1 MTGTITIN
9 PARVQTVLSNTNG
22 TYPASAFG
30 QTIALQAQVTDIDHN
45 VALSSGYVEIKA
57 FCRLKDEDTATGPC
71 SPAVVLDV
79 TPTNWNGDTSV
90 LTPTLALNTSGIA
103 TVSMSTLPVGGPGF
117 IKAIYHPAAA
127 NAPNYAMQPYDSGTI
142 DDNKSDQA
150 TLTSPNVYTGAW
162 DFLNQQVTQAS
173 SSVTVNCPATAQA
186 YTGSPITP
194 CTASYTTSDGASGSL
209 TVSYTNNTNVGTATA
224 TATWAGDA
232 NHSGSSSSA
241 SFTISGGT
249 QTITFSDP
257 GPKTYGDADFA
268 LSATAS
274 SGLAVTFSAN
284 GACTVS
290 GSTAH
295 ITGAGSCTI
304 TASQA
309 GDSNYSAVST
319 SVLLNIGKA
328 TPVITWN
335 NPADITYGTAL
346 GGTQLNATAST
357 AGSFTYTPSTGTV
370 LNVGNGQTLHV
381 DFTPT
386 DNTNYNVASKDVV
399 INVLKATPTI
409 TWSNPA
415 DITYGTVLS
424 GTQLN
429 ATASVA
435 GSFVY
440 TPAAGTVLS
449 EGNGQTLHV
458 DFTPT
463 DTANYNTASK
473 DVVINVGKATPT
485 ITWNNP
491 ADITTGTALS
501 GTQLNATASVAG
513 SFVYTPAAGTVLSE
527 GNGQTLHVDF
537 TPTAPANYNTA
548 SKDVMIN
555 VVAPATSSGS
565 GGTSPDRDATS
576 PGSGTASP
584 GSGTTPTPPADSSQT
599 MPTITWNITP
609 APIVYG
615 TELGGV
621 QLNATALVPGVFVYT
636 PPVLQ
641 AGNHQLLHMEFI
653 PADSAHYSRVSRDV
667 FIDVSKATPVINW
680 ANPSAIQFGTP
691 LGAAQLNATASVP
704 GAFVYTPA
712 AGAVLS
718 PGSHVLHV
726 EFTPADSANYTSAR
740 LDVVIQIVEKPKATP
755 AITWNNPA
763 DIVYGVALG
772 AEQLN
777 ATASVPGGFVFT
789 PGFGTLLNAG
799 DNQILHVDFIPADT
813 ASYNSASMDV
823 LINVQKATPQIAWS
837 NPADIN
843 YGVPLSATQLNAA
856 ASVAGSFV
864 YTPAAGTIL
873 DTGNKVLHVDFT
885 PVDSQNY
892 NKTSKDVSIRVLPR
906 NPFDN
911 LFEFYNC
918 TNGKSSGTT
927 PGCR

>member
-1 MTGTITIN
+1 M
-9 PARVQTVLSNTNG
+9 
-22 TYPASAFG
+22 
-30 QTIALQAQVTDIDHN
+30 
-45 VALSSGYVEIKA
+45 
-57 FCRLKDEDTATGPC
+57 
-71 SPAVVLDV
+71 
-79 TPTNWNGDTSV
+79 
-90 LTPTLALNTSGIA
+90 
-103 TVSMSTLPVGGPGF
+103 
-117 IKAIYHPAAA
+117 
-127 NAPNYAMQPYDSGTI
+127 
-142 DDNKSDQA
+142 
-150 TLTSPNVYTGAW
+150 
-162 DFLNQQVTQAS
+162 
-173 SSVTVNCPATAQA
+173 
-186 YTGSPITP
+186 
-194 CTASYTTSDGASGSL
+194 
-209 TVSYTNNTNVGTATA
+209 
-224 TATWAGDA
+224 
-232 NHSGSSSSA
+232 
-241 SFTISGGT
+241 
-249 QTITFSDP
+249 
-257 GPKTYGDADFA
+257 
-268 LSATAS
+268 
-274 SGLAVTFSAN
+274 TFSAN

-319 SVLLNIGKA
+319 SALLNIGKA
-328 TPVITWN
+328 TPAITWSNPADITCGTALGATQLNATASVAGSFVYTPAAATVLSEGNGQTLQVDFTPTDTANYNTASKNVVINVVPPTKTTPTITWN

-346 GGTQLNATAST
+346 
-357 AGSFTYTPSTGTV
+357 
-370 LNVGNGQTLHV
+370 
-381 DFTPT
+381 
-386 DNTNYNVASKDVV
+386 
-399 INVLKATPTI
+399 
-409 TWSNPA
+409 
-415 DITYGTVLS
+415 S

-429 ATASVA
+429 ATVSVA

-473 DVVINVGKATPT
+473 DV
-485 ITWNNP
+485 
-491 ADITTGTALS
+491 
-501 GTQLNATASVAG
+501 
-513 SFVYTPAAGTVLSE
+513 
-527 GNGQTLHVDF
+527 
-537 TPTAPANYNTA
+537 
-548 SKDVMIN
+548 MIN
-555 VVAPATSSGS
+555 VVAPATSSGSGGTSSGS

-576 PGSGTASP
+576 PGSGTTSP
-584 GSGTTPTPPADSSQT
+584 GSGTTPPPPADSSQT

-609 APIVYG
+609 ALIVYG
-615 TELGGV
+615 TELGGI
-621 QLNATALVPGVFVYT
+621 QLNATASVPGVFVYT
-636 PPVLQ
+636 PPAGTVLQ
-641 AGNHQLLHMEFI
+641 AGNHQLLHVEFI
-653 PADSAHYSRVSRDV
+653 PADLAHYSRASKDV

-680 ANPSAIQFGTP
+680 ANPSTIQFGTP

-726 EFTPADSANYTSAR
+726 EFTPSDSANYNSAR

-823 LINVQKATPQIAWS
+823 LVNVQKATPQIAWS

-892 NKTSKDVSIRVLPR
+892 NKTAKDVSIRVLPR